1 MIWNTNIYHSTKQSL
16 RVVTRVATWTRVARL
31 IRGRLKTHYRG
42 LLLLLGSLRAK
53 YYGTTPAV
61 ERLSLA
67 VYLFGDSLIKS
78 TYAIKSSFICQI
90 CVNL

>member
-16 RVVTRVATWTRVARL
+16 RVVTRVARL